1 MFTPSVTVAV
11 IVAPSNAVEPSNTT
25 LILLLA
31 EVCVMFA
38 TLELA
43 IPELD
48 IETVVGVPSGSVIV
62 YDTSNVKLSAPI
74 VAVV

>member
-1 MFTPSVTVAV
+1 
-11 IVAPSNAVEPSNTT
+11 
-25 LILLLA
+25 
-31 EVCVMFA
+31 MFA

-48 IETVVGVPSGSVIV
+48 IATVTGVSSGSVVV

-74 VAVV
+74 VAVVVL